1 MITNGLLSIYHLEN
15 AYFAAIRS
23 SIRCKTHVNMF
34 LRRKHL
40 LVCIHRYTIRM
51 YHLTIARLILKIH
64 FRQGTAMCLARND
77 SSKRTDCLTKFLAS
91 EHICKM
97 VCGTAKPL
105 VPAGRGKERINSK
118 TCRKYEILVLEVQQI
133 CRRSTYF
140 QQLFS
145 SLKNIC

>member
-1 MITNGLLSIYHLEN
+1 MHISLQSDHRSDAKNTSTCFYVEN
-15 AYFAAIRS
+15 ICSYVYID
-23 SIRCKTHVNMF
+23 ILYVLN
-34 LRRKHL
+34 
-40 LVCIHRYTIRM
+40 M
-51 YHLTIARLILKIH
+51 YHLTIARLIL
-64 FRQGTAMCLARND
+64 FNVRQGTAMCLVRNV

-105 VPAGRGKERINSK
+105 VPAGRGKERLNSK